1 MFVIPQPA
9 RQPRQPGPYALVG
22 AKGSNEFGTFV
33 SLGHARRAR
42 NGADDSVELT
52 LARRYVRDDDSRW
65 RWPLDSLVKSITVP
79 YGAPRVAPWE
89 HSLPCRLPADIMAA
103 DALTVPEPIEGGRP
117 AHQSAAYDA
126 MMARK
131 RRRG

>member
-1 MFVIPQPA
+1 MLHS
-9 RQPRQPGPYALVG
+9 R
-22 AKGSNEFGTFV
+22 KGTRDRRSTVNLTQRC
-33 SLGHARRAR
+33 LGIF
-42 NGADDSVELT
+42 
-52 LARRYVRDDDSRW
+52 
-65 RWPLDSLVKSITVP
+65 DSLVKSITVP